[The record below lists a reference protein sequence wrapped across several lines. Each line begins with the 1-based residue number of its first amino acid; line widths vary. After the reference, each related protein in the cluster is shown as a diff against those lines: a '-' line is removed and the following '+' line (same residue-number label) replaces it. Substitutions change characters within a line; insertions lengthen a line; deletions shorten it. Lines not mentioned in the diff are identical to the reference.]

1 MSNFVNGE
9 VRISEPASLVSIA
22 LGGVFGESGGK
33 PVSKVRLDKAG
44 IKKYQR
50 TEEGKCLKPFLMATS
65 SIELEL
71 RESLRRES
79 VLRYKLGKLTW
90 TNPLFVIIMVEC
102 LICVF
107 LGIGI
112 GILIEMPLMTLLM
125 LIIGGLLG
133 LYGVIVQLILR
144 KNIEKNFHK
153 HFLSRLDR
161 YIDIVRLKQ
170 IEDGTYQDESEED

>member
-1 MSNFVNGE
+1 MSNFVNSE

-33 PVSKVRLDKAG
+33 PISRVRLDKTG

-79 VLRYKLGKLTW
+79 VLRYKLGKITW
-90 TNPLFVIIMVEC
+90 TNPMFVILMVES

-107 LGIGI
+107 LGIGV
-112 GILIEMPLMTLLM
+112 GILIKMPLMTLLM

-133 LYGVIVQLILR
+133 LYGVVLQLLLR
-144 KNIEKNFHK
+144 KNLEKNFHK
-153 HFLSRLDR
+153 NFLSRLDR

-170 IEDGTYQDESEED
+170 IEDGTYQDEP